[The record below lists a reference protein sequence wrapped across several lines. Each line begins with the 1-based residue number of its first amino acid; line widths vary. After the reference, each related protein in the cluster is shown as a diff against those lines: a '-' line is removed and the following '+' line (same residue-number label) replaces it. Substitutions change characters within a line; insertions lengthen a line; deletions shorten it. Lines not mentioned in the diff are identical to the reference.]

1 MNLLSLSVDQQAL
14 PSMAFFLHM
23 YQPPIPIQTVS
34 VLKRIINNS
43 YIPLTRKL
51 LENSNFRLSI
61 NINAS
66 LTEMLLEYEGE
77 EIIDNL
83 KLLGESNQIEFL
95 ESACYHPILPLLD
108 AEYQK
113 IQISLNR
120 KINKKI
126 FGSSFN
132 PRGFFPPELAVNRKL
147 PYLLKEMNYKY
158 SIFPSTSFPSNFNM
172 GIPYLLI
179 ENKKFFLLPR
189 NRAISNDLSFKK
201 FVSPEEF
208 AKAVN
213 HYSEGNELST
223 PIIGMDFET
232 FGEHHK
238 KYEDFLISSSEKL
251 RILQLADLV
260 QLHEFS
266 KSDYKINS
274 EDFVS
279 SSWSTDDKT
288 ELIPFPLW
296 NHPTNSLHQ
305 LTLVL
310 MNILTE
316 GLNYIEGIKS
326 NESQLI
332 PFLKAQ
338 QSCQLWWQS
347 EGRFGPEFIKRAI
360 EFQITSLNN
369 LSELTESQNPEKVA
383 VLKMLLKIA
392 DKVVKQIYNVVEIK
406 TKMQ

>member
-1 MNLLSLSVDQQAL
+1 MNILSLSVDQQAL

-23 YQPPIPIQTVS
+23 YQPPIPIQTIPI
-34 VLKRIINNS
+34 LKRIINNS

-51 LENSNFRLSI
+51 LENSNLRISI

-66 LTEMLLEYEGE
+66 LSEMLLEYEGE
-77 EIIDNL
+77 EVIDNL

-95 ESACYHPILPLLD
+95 ESACYHPILPIIEP
-108 AEYQK
+108 EYQK
-113 IQISLNR
+113 IQINLNR
-120 KINKKI
+120 KLNNKI

-132 PRGFFPPELAVNRKL
+132 PKGFFPPELAVNHEL
-147 PYLLKEMNYKY
+147 PYLLKEMAYNYC
-158 SIFPSTSFPSNFNM
+158 IFPSTSFPSLLNI
-172 GIPYLLI
+172 GIPYLMI
-179 ENKKFFLLPR
+179 DNSKFFLLPR
-189 NRAISNDLSFKK
+189 NRTLSNDISFQK
-201 FVSPEEF
+201 FPSPNDF

-238 KYEDFLISSSEKL
+238 KYEDFLISSLEKI

-266 KSDYKINS
+266 NSDFKIIS
-274 EDFVS
+274 EDYVS
-279 SSWSTDDKT
+279 SSWSTDSKT

-296 NHPTNSLHQ
+296 NHPNNSLHQ

-310 MNILTE
+310 MNILSE
-316 GLNYIEGIKS
+316 GLNYIDDK
-326 NESQLI
+326 NEKQLI

-338 QSCQLWWQS
+338 QSCQLWWES
-347 EGRFGPEFIKRAI
+347 DGKFGPELVKRAI
-360 EFQITSLNN
+360 KFQITSLNN
-369 LSELTESQNPEKVA
+369 LAELTQSQSPEKVIA
-383 VLKMLLKIA
+383 LKMLLKIA
-392 DKVVKQIYNVVEIK
+392 NKIVGQINKIIE
-406 TKMQ
+406 TKSKMN